1 MENAL
6 DLRRVLGLL
15 ADPERFKVA
24 AAVALGAAAPEKI
37 AAMTGLDTSIII
49 KALVK
54 LEGAGLVTKEAA
66 GYVFNYEVLQALN
79 REIGKTLP
87 QKPALTGLER
97 FFKDGKLVTYPKDHG
112 DRMLVLE
119 HMIGL
124 FEPGRRYT
132 EKEVND
138 TLKTFN
144 PDYASYRRYL
154 VDAGLIAREHA
165 TKENGGAVIYYWRV
179 EQL

>member
-1 MENAL
+1 MENEI

-15 ADPERFKVA
+15 ADEERFRII
-24 AAVALGAAAPEKI
+24 AAVSLGANNSEKI
-37 AAMTGLDTSIII
+37 AAMTGLDTSVII
-49 KALVK
+49 KSLVK
-54 LEGAGLVTKEAA
+54 LEGAGLVTKQET
-66 GYVFNYEVLQALN
+66 GYIFNIEVLQSLN
-79 REIGKTLP
+79 RDIAKNTP
-87 QKPALTGLER
+87 KKPALSGLER
-97 FFKDGKLVTYPKDHG
+97 FFKDGKLITYPKDHG

-119 HMIGL
+119 HIIGL